1 MDAAAELLLMQVTDP
16 TFPIGAYAHSYG
28 LETYVQRG
36 AVAGP
41 GAAAAY
47 VARQIAGPL
56 CYTELLGMRLAY
68 ERAQAGDLPGL
79 ARLEALLAAYKAPAE
94 LREASRKLAAR
105 FCRTAAPLLADAPDE
120 GAAGE
125 KDGAAPGA
133 AAAAGADAG
142 AGGAVAALGAGTPGG
157 PLAGAAGFSAYA
169 QGAAA
174 HMLNSAYGA
183 FACAAGIPL
192 EPLMRRYLYAQVS
205 AMVTTCVKAV
215 PLSQTAGQRI
225 LRGSYAAQGEAV
237 ARALA
242 APEEDFCRAA
252 PGFDVRAIEHE
263 TLYSRLFMS

>member
-105 FCRTAAPLLADAPDE
+105 FCRTAAPLLAAAPDE

-125 KDGAAPGA
+125 KDGAAPGGSGA
-133 AAAAGADAG
+133 PGADAG
-142 AGGAVAALGAGTPGG
+142 APGG

>member
-36 AVAGP
+36 VVGSPAE
-41 GAAAAY
+41 AADY
-47 VARQIAGPL
+47 VAHQIAGPL

-68 ERAQAGDLPGL
+68 ERAREADTEGL
-79 ARLEALLAAYKAPAE
+79 ARLESLLAAYKAPAE
-94 LREASRKLAAR
+94 LREGSRKLAAR
-105 FCRTAAPLLADAPDE
+105 FCRTAAPLL
-120 GAAGE
+120 
-125 KDGAAPGA
+125 DGADVAE
-133 AAAAGADAG
+133 G
-142 AGGAVAALGAGTPGG
+142 AGGAASV
-157 PLAGAAGFSAYA
+157 AGAEGFAAYVSAA
-169 QGAAA
+169 PA

-205 AMVTTCVKAV
+205 ALVTTCVKAV

-225 LRGSYAAQGEAV
+225 LRNSYPAQGEAV
-237 ARALA
+237 KRALA
-242 APEEDFCRAA
+242 APARELCRAA

-263 TLYSRLFMS
+263 TLYTRLFMS